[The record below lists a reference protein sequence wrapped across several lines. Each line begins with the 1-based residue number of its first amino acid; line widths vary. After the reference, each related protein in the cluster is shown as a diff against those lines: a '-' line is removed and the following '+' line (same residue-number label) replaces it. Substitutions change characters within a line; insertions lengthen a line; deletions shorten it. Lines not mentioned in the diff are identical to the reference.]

1 MVMALTVMQ
10 LRCKEVICLSDGRR
24 LGFVSDIEVEI
35 PEGQVCA
42 LIVPGPCRI
51 LGLVGRKDD
60 YRIPWNCIRRIGP
73 DIILVDVRP
82 EECCFP
88 RHRENGGFFQK

>member
-1 MVMALTVMQ
+1 VTQ

-88 RHRENGGFFQK
+88 RHRESGGFFQK